1 MDMIDMVERANARIL
16 DQNPTSSQL
25 TERLGVVTAELAD
38 AYRTIDR
45 LRAECQSAL
54 DERDRARYE
63 EAYAGHEIC
72 DADLE
77 AQKRAT
83 WNARVGERIAAAAAI
98 VCAAIAIAQAFI

>member
-16 DQNPTSSQL
+16 DQNPTRSQL
-25 TERLGVVTAELAD
+25 TERLGVVTGELAD

-54 DERDRARYE
+54 DERDRARYQ

-77 AQKRAT
+77 AQKHAT
-83 WNARVGERIAAAAAI
+83 WNARVGEAIAVAAALVFAAI
-98 VCAAIAIAQAFI
+98 VIAQSFS